1 MRTVRTGKARV
12 TSKSDIVVVGAG
24 IVGVSAAINLARR
37 GRRVTLL
44 DRREPGEETSFGN
57 AGVIEGG
64 TYVPMAMPFS
74 PAELIRYARNDRPEM
89 HFHWRFLPRIAPWLV
104 RLALNSTEAKLR
116 RNGGAVMALL
126 AHAIGEHK
134 SLMREAGAGG
144 FLRETGWIRLYRSE
158 DGYAGGELERLIARE
173 SGFAFTA
180 MTRDETLE
188 VEPHLTG
195 DFYRADHWHDIASLS
210 DPGGVTK
217 AYASLLTRYG
227 SEFRR
232 GEVRRLVPVDGG
244 WRVDTAEGGVVAGEV
259 VVAAGPWSM
268 DLLGPLGYRLPFAV
282 KRGYHTHY
290 RPAGNAALGRPVVDS
305 AYGYC
310 MTPMVRGVRIT
321 TGVEFADR
329 DAPPTPSQAA
339 AVEPHARELFP
350 LGEAVDDEPW
360 MGRRPCFPDTLPV
373 VGPAPRHKGLWL
385 DFGHA
390 HLGMTLGPVTGRLL
404 AELVTGVRPVVDPA
418 PYAATRF

>member
-1 MRTVRTGKARV
+1 MRTLQTGKAKV

-24 IVGVSAAINLARR
+24 IVGVSAAVNLARR

-44 DRREPGEETSFGN
+44 DRLEPGEETSYGN

-64 TYVPMAMPFS
+64 TYVPMAMPFD
-74 PAELIRYARNDRPEM
+74 PVELIRYARNNRPEM
-89 HFHWRFLPRIAPWLV
+89 RFHWSFLPTIAPWLLK
-104 RLALNSTEAKLR
+104 LALNSTEAKLR

-134 SLMREAGAGG
+134 SLMQEAGATG

-158 DGYAGGELERLIARE
+158 AGYAGADLERRIARDG
-173 SGFAFTA
+173 GFGFTP
-180 MTRDETLE
+180 MTRGETLE

-195 DFYRADHWHDIASLS
+195 DFVRADHWHDIASLS

-217 AYASLLTRYG
+217 AYASLLNRHD
-227 SEFRR
+227 SNFVR
-232 GEVRRLVPVDGG
+232 GEARRLVPVDGG
-244 WRVDTAEGGVVAGEV
+244 WRVEMADGAIETDEV
-259 VVAAGPWSM
+259 VLAAGPWSM
-268 DLLGPLGYRLPFAV
+268 DLLRPLGYRLPFAV

-290 RPAGNAALGRPVVDS
+290 RPGGNAALGRPVVDS

-310 MTPMVRGVRIT
+310 MTPMVRGIRIT
-321 TGVEFADR
+321 TGIEFADR
-329 DAPPTPSQAA
+329 DAAPTPLQAR

-350 LGEAVDDEPW
+350 LGEAVEETPW
-360 MGRRPCFPDTLPV
+360 MGRRPCFPDTVPV
-373 VGPAPRHKGLWL
+373 VGPAPDHKGLWL

-404 AELVTGVRPVVDPA
+404 AELVTGETPVVDPA
-418 PYAATRF
+418 PYSATRF